1 MAYGLNNDGFI
12 NDDLCP
18 NQLRALRLNSG
29 HVYLI
34 RPAEPPKNWFRG
46 IGKCPIKIGVSK
58 DINGVSQRLKALSSG
73 NWMQLCVEKISPK
86 ILEPFNV
93 EWFLHQKYSS
103 ERIKGEWYNLTM
115 DEVRLIRKQLK
126 EESYLQF
133 VDAMKSDISSFQYYK
148 NEKKYQNKYPI
159 PTLSPMAKAPT
170 TGFSKVQLRK
180 IKKFYDALNARVA
193 TNTED
198 LPESLVWQS
207 WVDVGVSYVRSM
219 TWARHHM
226 YNVVKI
232 QQKRK

>member
-1 MAYGLNNDGFI
+1 MNYSKRYMKCELTCENVA
-12 NDDLCP
+12 
-18 NQLRALRLNSG
+18 RALRLNSG
-29 HVYLI
+29 RVYLI
-34 RPAEPPKNWFRG
+34 QPDNPPKGWNDG

-58 DINGVSQRLKALSSG
+58 DIKGIRKRLTALGSG
-73 NWMQLCVEKISPK
+73 NWMELRINTYSDE

-103 ERIKGEWYNLTM
+103 ERIKGEWYNLTK

-159 PTLSPMAKAPT
+159 PTLSPMAMSVK
-170 TGFSKVQLRK
+170 TGTC
-180 IKKFYDALNARVA
+180 VA
-193 TNTED
+193 TNIED

-207 WVDVGVSYVRSM
+207 WVDVGVPYVRNM

>member
-58 DINGVSQRLKALSSG
+58 DINCVSQRLKALSSG

-93 EWFLHQKYSS
+93 EWFLHEKYYR
-103 ERIKGEWYNLTM
+103 EKIKGEWYNLTI
-115 DEVRLIRKQLK
+115 DEVRIIKKQLAK
-126 EESYLQF
+126 EPYLQF
-133 VDAMKSDISSFQYYK
+133 VNAMSADISSLECYYQK
-148 NEKKYQNKYPI
+148 QHYH
-159 PTLSPMAKAPT
+159 
-170 TGFSKVQLRK
+170 
-180 IKKFYDALNARVA
+180 
-193 TNTED
+193 TED
-198 LPESLVWQS
+198 DSLVWQA
-207 WVDVGVSYVRSM
+207 WDEADQYPYRKAM
-219 TWARHHM
+219 TWSRYYM
-226 YNVVKI
+226 L
-232 QQKRK
+232 QKNNNTKNSC